1 MLDQLASK
9 LQSALEAIELR
20 LWGLEF
26 TGSTR
31 NRILR
36 IFIDKPAQTVDIE
49 DCVRATQH
57 LRIYLAAEYPQA
69 LDYALE
75 ISSPGINRTL
85 FNPQQC
91 RDYVGHS
98 ISGQLL
104 LPLAN
109 GRKRIRG
116 LLQAVDNNNQ
126 LTITD
131 SQGESYALAFN
142 KFVKIKLAN

>member
-1 MLDQLASK
+1 MLDQLADK
-9 LQSALEAIELR
+9 LQSALGAIELR
-20 LWGLEF
+20 LWGIEF
-26 TGSTR
+26 AGTTR

-36 IFIDKPAQTVDIE
+36 IFIDKPEQAVDID

-57 LRIYLAAEYPQA
+57 LRVYLAVEYPQA
-69 LDYALE
+69 LDYAWE

-85 FNPQQC
+85 FSAQQC
-91 RDYVGHS
+91 RDYIGHN
-98 ISGQLL
+98 ITGQLL

-116 LLQAVDNNNQ
+116 LLQAVDSNNE

-131 SQGESYALAFN
+131 AQGESYALAFN
-142 KFVKIKLAN
+142 KFIKIKLAN